1 MPESTD
7 LKAEIAP
14 CWKLVWNVE
23 PAPEMV
29 PLADELLAG
38 VLAPAAGELAAVDD
52 GVEVDDDDEDEHAA
66 RAMAAAT
73 APLAATTCLPRNCIR
88 NSHCSVSFIAL
99 HCRLARGMCRANH
112 SNPYIHRRPR

>member
-7 LKAEIAP
+7 LKAEIAL
-14 CWKLVWNVE
+14 CWKLVWKVE
-23 PAPEMV
+23 PAPLIV
-29 PLADELLAG
+29 PLAVEALADVLAAAAG
-38 VLAPAAGELAAVDD
+38 GLAPAEAGAEL
-52 GVEVDDDDEDEHAA
+52 DDDDEDEHAA

-88 NSHCSVSFIAL
+88 NSPCSVSFIAL

-112 SNPYIHRRPR
+112 SNPYIHRPPR